1 MSRPRVEPAQED
13 DVVIAIVI
21 DPPSRPPAQLSGSN
35 RSVPLRSQPA
45 GSAARTTGTVRAALV
60 LIALVLIAVFAVAAW
75 LNPYN
80 PDGTP
85 RRLATHRQLGLPPCN
100 FVMMTGKPCPSC
112 GMTTSFALFIRG
124 DLRASLQA
132 NWVGTL
138 LAATA
143 VVALPWSILSALRG
157 RLLGIRPGH
166 GEYLLTLAVT
176 LLLILMLGR
185 WLGLL
190 LTSPETETANGTEDH
205 RTAAVCHL
213 PAIRLLS
220 SHIDTTASPFTHWTE
235 QTGGNGLHR
244 GIMDEPD
251 LSLAP
256 PLCVGHLAGNRRS
269 RL

>member
-1 MSRPRVEPAQED
+1 VKPTQEP
-13 DVVIAIVI
+13 VVIAIVA
-21 DPPSRPPAQLSGSN
+21 DTRSSPSTNAPGLVSSI
-35 RSVPLRSQPA
+35 PLRKRPA
-45 GSAARTTGTVRAALV
+45 VPSHRITWYVRTTLL
-60 LIALVLIAVFAVAAW
+60 LIAAILIGVFAVAAW

-100 FVMMTGKPCPSC
+100 FVLLTGKPCPSC

-138 LAATA
+138 LAAGA
-143 VVALPWSILSALRG
+143 AMALPWSLLSAWRG
-157 RLLGIRPGH
+157 RLLGIPSGY
-166 GEYLLTLAVT
+166 GDYLLTLAVT

-190 LTSPETETANGTEDH
+190 LTTTAESAEITEDH
-205 RTAAVCHL
+205 SAATLDLLDIQALTDQPCSWADPISNSKRT
-213 PAIRLLS
+213 RK
-220 SHIDTTASPFTHWTE
+220 TR
-235 QTGGNGLHR
+235 GNGLHR
-244 GIMDEPD
+244 GIKDEPH

-256 PLCVGHLAGNRRS
+256 PMCVGHSAGGHRFRV
-269 RL
+269 